1 MFEWIFARGPIKPL
15 PEVKVELEEV
25 ESPSWSVPY
34 DIQPLRERLA
44 GLPATDPLFPLL
56 MGWFDAWAVMGAETR
71 VSADHAA
78 HQFVGQMNALAN
90 VKDDFR
96 ALWANAHQAD
106 GGKVRGN

>member
-1 MFEWIFARGPIKPL
+1 MFNWFAGINVPNM
-15 PEVKVELEEV
+15 PEVKVELEAV
-25 ESPSWSVPY
+25 DSPRWSVPY

-56 MGWFDAWAVMGAETR
+56 MGWFDAWAVLGAETR

-90 VKDDFR
+90 VKADFR
-96 ALWANAHQAD
+96 ALWANTHQAD
-106 GGKVRGN
+106 GGNVKGN